1 EDITDAKSQEEKKRN
16 HWLSEPADGYNTVKS
31 VLTVQEY
38 FAKRMAK
45 LKGSQNETETKV
57 DNSCPTA
64 DEALEPS
71 EELKTK
77 VKKKKKKQKRD
88 EAESTEYC
96 EKPKVKQPKIGSLN
110 GKELDASLNEC
121 RSGKKKRKHKEQ
133 HKGESISCDENM
145 GNGEIYMGISDG
157 EDLGIKDYEAKQKKH
172 HKKKHKRQKEETD
185 ECIEGAQRK
194 QKKHCKHI

>member
-1 EDITDAKSQEEKKRN
+1 M
-16 HWLSEPADGYNTVKS
+16 KS

-45 LKGSQNETETKV
+45 LKGSQNETETKA

-64 DEALEPS
+64 DKALEPS

-88 EAESTEYC
+88 EAESTEHC
-96 EKPKVKQPKIGSLN
+96 EKTKVKQPKIGSLN
-110 GKELDASLNEC
+110 GKELDTPLNEC
-121 RSGKKKRKHKEQ
+121 HSGKKKRKRKEQ
-133 HKGESISCDENM
+133 HEGESISCDENM
-145 GNGEIYMGISDG
+145 GNGEIYTGISDG
-157 EDLGIKDYEAKQKKH
+157 EDLSVKDSEAKQKKR

-185 ECIEGAQRK
+185 ECFEGVQRK
-194 QKKHCKHI
+194 KKKHCKHI